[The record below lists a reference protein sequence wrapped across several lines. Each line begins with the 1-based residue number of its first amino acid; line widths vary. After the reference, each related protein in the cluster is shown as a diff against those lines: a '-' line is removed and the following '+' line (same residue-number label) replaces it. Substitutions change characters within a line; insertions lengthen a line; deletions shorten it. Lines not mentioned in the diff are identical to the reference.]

1 MNILVTGS
9 SGWLGQTL
17 VPRLARD
24 GHKVVGLDP
33 EPGPTTPI
41 VGSVVDRALVHR
53 IIREHGVE
61 AIVHAAAR
69 HKPHIETHDN
79 SEFVAVNV
87 QGTLNLLHLAVD
99 EARSLGHPVKFLFP
113 SSIAV
118 YGFASR
124 EAKHAAGRVAERAAL
139 EPVTMYGCNKLYCEH
154 LGRYFAKHYRQL
166 AAGEPSGVDFRAI
179 RFPGLLSAFTLPSGG
194 TSDYA
199 PEMIHAAAQG
209 RPYACFVREDTR
221 IPFMAMPDA
230 IAALLALLEAP
241 AASLTGSVY
250 NVAAF
255 NPSAGELADLVQRAF
270 PDARITFVPDPRR
283 QAVIDS
289 WPEDVDDSRARRDWG
304 FRPAYDLKRAFEE
317 YLTPN
322 IRRRYPPR

>member
-1 MNILVTGS
+1 VTQIGDV
-9 SGWLGQTL
+9 LDRHL
-17 VPRLARD
+17 LERLRS
-24 GHKVVGLDP
+24 
-33 EPGPTTPI
+33 EFEIPI
-41 VGSVVDRALVHR
+41 VFHLAALLSSRA
-53 IIREHGVE
+53 
-61 AIVHAAAR
+61 
-69 HKPHIETHDN
+69 
-79 SEFVAVNV
+79 EFVPETAHEVNV

-118 YGFASR
+118 YGFTDLA
-124 EAKHAAGRVAERAAL
+124 AKRAAGRVAEEAGL
-139 EPVTMYGCNKLYCEH
+139 QPITMYGCNKLYCEH
-154 LGRYFAKHYRQL
+154 LGRYFARHYRQL

-230 IAALLALLEAP
+230 ISALLALLEAP
-241 AASLTGSVY
+241 AATLTRSVY
-250 NVAAF
+250 NVTAF
-255 NPSAGELADLVQRAF
+255 NPSAGELAALVRRDF
-270 PDARITFVPDPRR
+270 PSARITFAPDARR
-283 QAVIDS
+283 QAVVDS
-289 WPEDVDDSRARRDWG
+289 WPEDIDDTRAREDWK
-304 FRPAYDLKRAFEE
+304 FRPAFDLARTFEE